1 VSLETIDQLLL
12 DWRQKIDISSQNLLD
27 LQNFATYQ
35 RLAGEA
41 GFSQPQLSGVTAAQ
55 VQPALAAVNGL
66 FEQFE
71 LLAQTLNQAQALRQ
85 QISSKRGQEEKV
97 AAIIQLLTAA
107 SIDLPMVAIPLSQRS
122 LLSAS
127 QHANRVKP
135 MDLMLAM
142 VQSFEAARNV
152 VLAIDHAWT
161 TLEPKLTA
169 SFQQI
174 QAIQT
179 QAHSLGLASFAALTQ
194 AEQALSGLHDRV
206 AGDPLGVA
214 DEFETTI
221 APLIA
226 TASASLT
233 QIQQQR
239 QQIHSGI
246 AQAAEQLQQL
256 QIQHQQ
262 ALMLYAAAAE
272 KVRGHPLAPP
282 LTHDSLDALIEWQA
296 TLAAKL
302 GAGMVQPLVV
312 GLQNWQA
319 KYAIAQS
326 VTTDALT
333 TATQALDRREEL
345 RGRLHALQA
354 KAQARGQ
361 IEDESLVRLADQIH
375 HILFNRP
382 SDLAQADQ
390 LLIQYDQHLNQPIRA
405 S

>member
-12 DWRQKIDISSQNLLD
+12 DWRKKIDISSQNLLD

-41 GFSQPQLSGVTAAQ
+41 GFPQPRLSGVTAAQ
-55 VQPALAAVNGL
+55 VQPALAAMNGL

-71 LLAQTLNQAQALRQ
+71 LLAHTLNQAQAIRQ
-85 QISSKRGQEEKV
+85 QISSKRGQDEKV
-97 AAIIQLLTAA
+97 AEIIQLLTGE
-107 SIDLPMVAIPLSQRS
+107 SIDLPMVAIPLEQRS

-127 QHANRVKP
+127 QNANRVKP
-135 MDLMLAM
+135 MDLMLSM
-142 VQSFEAARNV
+142 VQSFESARNV

-161 TLEPKLTA
+161 SLEPKLTA

-179 QAHSLGLASFAALTQ
+179 QAHSLGLASFGALTQ
-194 AEQALSGLHDRV
+194 AEQSLAGLHDRV
-206 AGDPLGVA
+206 AGDPLGVV

-226 TASASLT
+226 TAAASLT

-246 AQAAEQLQQL
+246 AQGSAQLQQL

-262 ALMLYAAAAE
+262 ALALYAEADE
-272 KVRGHPLAPP
+272 KVRGHPLATP
-282 LTHDSLDALIEWQA
+282 LTSETLEALAEWQA
-296 TLAAKL
+296 TLAEKL
-302 GAGMVQPLVV
+302 AAGMVQPLVV

-319 KYAIAQS
+319 KFAIAQA
-326 VTTDALT
+326 VTTAAIAAA
-333 TATQALDRREEL
+333 TAALDRREEL

-361 IEDESLVRLADQIH
+361 IEAVGLVGLADQIH
-375 HILFNRP
+375 NILFNRP
-382 SDLAQADQ
+382 SNLDQADQ
-390 LLIQYDQHLNQPIRA
+390 LLIQYDRHLNGLIRA